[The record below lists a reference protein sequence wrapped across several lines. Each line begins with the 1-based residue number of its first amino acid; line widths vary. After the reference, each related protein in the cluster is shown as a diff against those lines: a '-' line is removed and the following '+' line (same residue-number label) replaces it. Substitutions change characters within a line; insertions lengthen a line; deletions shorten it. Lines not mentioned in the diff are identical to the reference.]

1 MIGHLLVEHFM
12 PFRLG
17 FIQYRLQL
25 LRQELERLLEELPAL
40 GALKVILIGDLL
52 TDNITPSSI
61 IDLIIVHDTDLS
73 YLDRIDF
80 FISHLR
86 PIVGVQI
93 SPLTPSEY
101 SRLESTNLTLFNKID
116 PEQILYE
123 S

>member
-1 MIGHLLVEHFM
+1 M

-40 GALKVILIGDLL
+40 GALKVILVGDLL

-61 IDLIIVHDTDLS
+61 IQLLIVHDTDLS

-86 PIVGVQI
+86 PTVGVHI
-93 SPLTPSEY
+93 TALTPSEF
-101 SRLESTNLTLFNKID
+101 SELESTNLTLFNKIH
-116 PEQILYE
+116 PEQVLYE

>member
-1 MIGHLLVEHFM
+1 M

-93 SPLTPSEY
+93 SALTPSEY
-101 SRLESTNLTLFNKID
+101 SGLESTNLTLFNKID